1 MSSPKIILNVAEYIT
16 NRIRMAEENKYI
28 QSLKENAQLGKLVAL
43 EELYEINL
51 NSIYT
56 LILRIAGN
64 KPLAELITKNTLV
77 TAWKEIKENGP
88 DDITFS
94 EWLKNI
100 AVKITTDELRNSSDP
115 KRKNRTKVDQPEGSS
130 SERLEQAIADLDDE
144 SRIIFV
150 LNKIENRSLVNI
162 SKLLSKMESD
172 IEKKLSDA
180 TDRIFNSITNAESS
194 KNINELSATI
204 PKELEA
210 DIEVLQNALDEI
222 MEIRIEE
229 LQESKGEIEA
239 GELKEFRQYEERKKE
254 ERRKEAEAKKT
265 ENKKSKL
272 LKGPKFN
279 KKIVLRVALPIVIL
293 VFLAYFFT
301 STETWKAYS
310 SSGNPLLNNVAFTSF
325 VDINPGDLINTDNI
339 STVIVEIPDVGT
351 IKLLNGTSFKR
362 LKKNNSCELL
372 YGSVSI
378 KAKGIKRNLNVVIP
392 EAIVENFNSTAK
404 YSIRTDTRG
413 NTDIELEAGW
423 LRIISGNNQIIFPGH
438 FFLKILRGS
447 GASIPY
453 YSGSVF
459 ELIALLEEYLFG
471 GRRGTTLNRIL
482 ASSTEKENITL
493 WNLLKRVTPEHRNAV
508 YDKLYELIPHPASIE
523 KKEILNLDPDALQGW
538 LEEIEW

>member
-1 MSSPKIILNVAEYIT
+1 
-16 NRIRMAEENKYI
+16 
-28 QSLKENAQLGKLVAL
+28 
-43 EELYEINL
+43 
-51 NSIYT
+51 

-438 FFLKILRGS
+438 YFLKILRGS

-453 YSGSVF
+453 YSGSEF

-471 GRRGTTLNRIL
+471 GKRGTTLNRIL

-493 WNLLKRVTPEHRNAV
+493 WNLIRRVTPEQKGAV
-508 YDKLYELIPHPASIE
+508 YDKLYELVPHPDNIA
-523 KKEILNLDPDALQGW
+523 KKEILNLDQDALQGW
-538 LEEIEW
+538 LEEIKW